1 MVTLGLVRAFPFHL
15 VSKIWSLTASIFPV
29 QALPFSDALKLIS
42 YLKDWTSNPDK
53 VGFSAKSGRNI
64 GMLEDTYVANASN
77 LPINYDL

>member
-1 MVTLGLVRAFPFHL
+1 M
-15 VSKIWSLTASIFPV
+15 